1 MENETKK
8 SRYLP
13 DDLVEDA
20 RRISNDM
27 DGYIL
32 TETLILFRSVKNDMA
47 KVEALKLMLELRDRN
62 IC

>member
-20 RRISNDM
+20 KRIGNDM
-27 DGYIL
+27 DSYIL